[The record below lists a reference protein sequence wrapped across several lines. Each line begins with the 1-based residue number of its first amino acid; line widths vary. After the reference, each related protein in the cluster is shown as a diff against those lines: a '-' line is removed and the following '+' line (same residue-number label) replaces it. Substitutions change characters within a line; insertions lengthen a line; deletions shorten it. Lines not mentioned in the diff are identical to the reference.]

1 LRSCVSQL
9 RASCHLTLRHDQYQE
24 VASDGRS
31 ASVYVIPTLEV
42 AEAVWCVILH
52 PSRLWSPVGTAT
64 TAVDGP
70 QVTSGYFVA
79 VNVLAPVSNLLRLPS
94 WQLPMRWWIYLTRV
108 YAATTSFQGSA
119 NAFELL
125 SFKLFGRGLVRGA
138 TRLAFKASAV
148 ACGGSSPTSDLT
160 GGDAVGLSS
169 ANVVGEIYVCVTGV
183 FGFVP

>member
-1 LRSCVSQL
+1 MCFAIACFLSPNPAR
-9 RASCHLTLRHDQYQE
+9 CHHQYQE

-31 ASVYVIPTLEV
+31 ASVNVIPTVEV
-42 AEAVWCVILH
+42 AEAVWCVSLH

-70 QVTSGYFVA
+70 QVTSGNFVA
-79 VNVLAPVSNLLRLPS
+79 VHVLAPASNSLRLLS
-94 WQLPMRWWIYLTRV
+94 WERTIRGWIYLTRV
-108 YAATTSFQGSA
+108 YTATTSFQGSA